1 MSDVTRYIPIFTEWR
16 GLEMSEHAEG
26 PFVLHD
32 DYAALRAKCEAINL
46 DATRIANENAQLRMT
61 LADVREALAPA
72 LAALRHWE
80 GESLVAHVS
89 NPNDDACPE
98 EFHAFWCA
106 AEMALPKID
115 ALVPA

>member
-16 GLEMSEHAEG
+16 GLEMSEHVEG

-32 DYAALRAKCEAINL
+32 DYAALRAKCAAINL

-61 LADVREALAPA
+61 LADTEARIDQAWEAMCGGIWDYGVLHISGAYVERMT
-72 LAALRHWE
+72 AALDPDPD
-80 GESLVAHVS
+80 V
-89 NPNDDACPE
+89 
-98 EFHAFWCA
+98 
-106 AEMALPKID
+106 